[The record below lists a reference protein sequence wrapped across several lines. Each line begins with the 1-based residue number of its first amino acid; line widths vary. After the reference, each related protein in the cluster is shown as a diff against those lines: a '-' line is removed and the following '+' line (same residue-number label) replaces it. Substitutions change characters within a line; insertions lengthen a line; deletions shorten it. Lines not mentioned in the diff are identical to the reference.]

1 MENCDYFLLEK
12 NENNYKLTLLNIWDK
27 QTLPNIIK
35 KIELVTLSKN
45 TKLSIDFANLK
56 ECDSSAIIY
65 LISFL
70 NTFEEKNITIL
81 NNKNHEKIFDFYK
94 KHYQTKL
101 LEEEKKNLFFEDL
114 GKKNYDIYKE
124 TKEFKRAL
132 LESLPSLCETTGWNC
147 RIEGDKVQIFKTPEQ
162 LVKRLTK

>member
-35 KIELVTLSKN
+35 KIELLNFSKN
-45 TKLSIDFANLK
+45 SKLSIDFADLK

-94 KHYQTKL
+94 KHYQTKV
-101 LEEEKKNLFFEDL
+101 LEEEKK
-114 GKKNYDIYKE
+114 IYFLK
-124 TKEFKRAL
+124 
-132 LESLPSLCETTGWNC
+132 
-147 RIEGDKVQIFKTPEQ
+147 I
-162 LVKRLTK
+162 